1 MHGNILETDTREI
14 RDKQSDVSVIC
25 REMVV
30 GARSM
35 EGSLEDKLFQIL
47 GEHLCLRGRMMGKR
61 RTDML

>member
-1 MHGNILETDTREI
+1 MVISWRLTDTREI

-35 EGSLEDKLFQIL
+35 PGKSRGQIVPDPW
-47 GEHLCLRGRMMGKR
+47 GTSMFMWENDG
-61 RTDML
+61 